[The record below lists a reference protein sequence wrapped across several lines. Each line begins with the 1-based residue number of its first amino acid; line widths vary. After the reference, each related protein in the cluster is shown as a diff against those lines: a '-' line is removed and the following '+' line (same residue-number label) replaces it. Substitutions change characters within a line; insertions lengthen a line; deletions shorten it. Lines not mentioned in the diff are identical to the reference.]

1 MLLTDY
7 QKFTEYFCLDKGVK
21 VNLIFQTTTL
31 KREPLEISVIYTDL
45 DDLKIKEYPTREE
58 LVIKNIIANLSNAI
72 IDLFNQLDLFSNTDV
87 IQITVSL
94 ASGSIQFLFKDKD
107 KIYNS
112 KLFDFTNT
120 NKEIAVGLKTVS
132 KILINQVRKT
142 KKLKELELTDL
153 FKTEIGVMSKQEIKD
168 VGMYGKGLDY
178 WTDKQVEKER
188 VKAQKHID
196 KLLKDKPHLYK
207 KGKGIDD

>member
-1 MLLTDY
+1 M
-7 QKFTEYFCLDKGVK
+7 
-21 VNLIFQTTTL
+21 NLIFQTTTL